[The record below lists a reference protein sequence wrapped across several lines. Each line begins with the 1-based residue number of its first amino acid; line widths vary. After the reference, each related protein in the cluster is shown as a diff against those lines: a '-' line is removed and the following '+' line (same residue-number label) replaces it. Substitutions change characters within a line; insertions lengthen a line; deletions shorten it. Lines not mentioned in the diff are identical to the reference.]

1 MPRRAAI
8 LKTDRC
14 QEAGDLK
21 LWIKL
26 SRKGNAKAVSYTQ
39 SIHIVDDTMKG
50 APKTRTVKMKKLL
63 IVDDEVEIANSIQ
76 YVMNQEGFS
85 TLLAHDGHKAIQLVE
100 AEKPDLIILDLM
112 MPGLDG
118 YEVCRRVRAN
128 DRKTPILM
136 LTARTSEIDTVVGLE
151 LGANDYISK
160 PVRIRE
166 LVARVKAHLRESPV
180 ATPSQPKGIRL
191 GNLAI
196 DMDSRTVQVGNQ
208 QIDLTFKEFELLAA
222 MAKHP
227 NRVFTRDQ
235 LFAQVWGSDFL
246 GESRTVDVHIR
257 YLREKLEENPSQ
269 PKHILTVRGVGYRL
283 VWD

>member
-1 MPRRAAI
+1 
-8 LKTDRC
+8 
-14 QEAGDLK
+14 
-21 LWIKL
+21 
-26 SRKGNAKAVSYTQ
+26 
-39 SIHIVDDTMKG
+39 
-50 APKTRTVKMKKLL
+50 MKKLL
-63 IVDDEVEIANSIQ
+63 IVDDERDIAESIQ
-76 YVMNQEGFS
+76 YVLTQEGFL
-85 TLLAHDGHKAIQLVE
+85 TLLAHDGLKAIQLVE
-100 AEKPDLIILDLM
+100 SERPDLIILDLM

-118 YEVCRRVRAN
+118 YEVCRRLRSN

-160 PVRIRE
+160 PVRLRE
-166 LVARVKAHLRESPV
+166 LVARVKAHLREAP
-180 ATPSQPKGIRL
+180 GIPASTQQVRV
-191 GNLAI
+191 GNLSI
-196 DMDSRTVQVGNQ
+196 DMESRTVTVGNQ
-208 QIDLTFKEFELLAA
+208 VVDLTFKEFELLAA
-222 MAKHP
+222 LAKHP

-257 YLREKLEENPSQ
+257 YLREKLEEIPSQ

>member
-1 MPRRAAI
+1 
-8 LKTDRC
+8 
-14 QEAGDLK
+14 
-21 LWIKL
+21 
-26 SRKGNAKAVSYTQ
+26 
-39 SIHIVDDTMKG
+39 
-50 APKTRTVKMKKLL
+50 MKKLL
-63 IVDDEVEIANSIQ
+63 IVDDEVDIANSIQ
-76 YVMNQEGFS
+76 YVLNQEGFS
-85 TLLAHDGHKAIQLVE
+85 TLLAHDGMKAIQLVE

-118 YEVCRRVRAN
+118 YEVCRHVRSI

-160 PVRIRE
+160 PVRLRE
-166 LVARVKAHLRESPV
+166 LVARVKAHLRESP
-180 ATPSQPKGIRL
+180 AGQTQTRGIKL
-191 GNLAI
+191 GDLSI
-196 DMDSRTVQVGNQ
+196 DIDSRTVMVGNQ
-208 QIDLTFKEFELLAA
+208 QVDLTFKEFELLAA

-257 YLREKLEENPSQ
+257 YLREKLEESPSQ

>member
-1 MPRRAAI
+1 
-8 LKTDRC
+8 
-14 QEAGDLK
+14 
-21 LWIKL
+21 
-26 SRKGNAKAVSYTQ
+26 
-39 SIHIVDDTMKG
+39 
-50 APKTRTVKMKKLL
+50 MKKIL
-63 IVDDEVEIANSIQ
+63 IVDDEADIANSIQ
-76 YVMNQEGFS
+76 YVLNQEGFT
-85 TLLAHDGHKAIQLVE
+85 TLLAHDGSKAMQLIE
-100 AEKPDLIILDLM
+100 GDKPDLIILDLM

-118 YEVCRRVRAN
+118 YEVCRRVRSF

-151 LGANDYISK
+151 LGANDYIAK
-160 PVRIRE
+160 PVRLRE
-166 LVARVKAHLRESPV
+166 LVARVKAHLRESPGV
-180 ATPSQPKGIRL
+180 QPQQARGIRL
-191 GNLAI
+191 GNLSI
-196 DMDSRTVQVGNQ
+196 DMDSRTVIVGNQ

-222 MAKHP
+222 MAKQP

-235 LFAQVWGSDFL
+235 LFHQVWGSDFL

>member
-1 MPRRAAI
+1 
-8 LKTDRC
+8 
-14 QEAGDLK
+14 
-21 LWIKL
+21 
-26 SRKGNAKAVSYTQ
+26 
-39 SIHIVDDTMKG
+39 
-50 APKTRTVKMKKLL
+50 MKKLL

-76 YVMNQEGFS
+76 YVLNQEGFA
-85 TLLAHDGHKAIQLVE
+85 TLLAHDGHKAMQLIE
-100 AEKPDLIILDLM
+100 NEKPDLIILDLM

-151 LGANDYISK
+151 LGANDYIPK

-166 LVARVKAHLRESPV
+166 LVARVKAHLREGPGV
-180 ATPSQPKGIRL
+180 QPQTRGIRL
-191 GNLAI
+191 GNLEI
-196 DMDSRTVQVGNQ
+196 DMDSRTVMVGSQ

-257 YLREKLEENPSQ
+257 YLREKLEPNPSQ

-283 VWD
+283 IWD

>member
-1 MPRRAAI
+1 
-8 LKTDRC
+8 
-14 QEAGDLK
+14 
-21 LWIKL
+21 
-26 SRKGNAKAVSYTQ
+26 
-39 SIHIVDDTMKG
+39 
-50 APKTRTVKMKKLL
+50 MKKIL
-63 IVDDEVEIANSIQ
+63 IVDDEVDIANSIQ
-76 YVMNQEGFS
+76 YVLNQEGFG
-85 TLLAHDGHKAIQLVE
+85 TLLAHDGIKAIQVAE
-100 AEKPDLIILDLM
+100 SEKPDLIILDLM

-118 YEVCRRVRAN
+118 YEVCRRVRSG

-151 LGANDYISK
+151 LGANDYIAK
-160 PVRIRE
+160 PVRLRE
-166 LVARVKAHLRESPV
+166 LVARVKAHLREAPG
-180 ATPSQPKGIRL
+180 AAPAPKGLRL
-191 GNLAI
+191 GALFI
-196 DMDSRTVQVGNQ
+196 DMDSRTVSVNSQ

>member
-1 MPRRAAI
+1 MKASLI
-8 LKTDRC
+8 LW
-14 QEAGDLK
+14 A
-21 LWIKL
+21 
-26 SRKGNAKAVSYTQ
+26 
-39 SIHIVDDTMKG
+39 
-50 APKTRTVKMKKLL
+50 VKMKKIL
-63 IVDDEVEIANSIQ
+63 IVDDEVDIASSIQ
-76 YVMNQEGFS
+76 YVLNQEGFA
-85 TLLAHDGHKAIQLVE
+85 TLIAHDGNKAMQLFE
-100 AEKPDLIILDLM
+100 SEKPDLIILDLM
-112 MPGLDG
+112 MPGIDG
-118 YEVCRRVRAN
+118 YEVCRRVRAQ

-151 LGANDYISK
+151 LGANDYIAK
-160 PVRIRE
+160 PVRLRE
-166 LVARVKAHLRESPV
+166 LVARVKAHLRES
-180 ATPSQPKGIRL
+180 QPASAPPMRGIKL
-191 GNLAI
+191 GALAI
-196 DMDSRTVQVGNQ
+196 DIDSRTVLVGGQ

>member
-1 MPRRAAI
+1 
-8 LKTDRC
+8 
-14 QEAGDLK
+14 
-21 LWIKL
+21 
-26 SRKGNAKAVSYTQ
+26 
-39 SIHIVDDTMKG
+39 
-50 APKTRTVKMKKLL
+50 MKKLL

-76 YVMNQEGFS
+76 YVMNQEGFA
-85 TLLAHDGHKAIQLVE
+85 TLLAHDGHKAMQLIE
-100 AEKPDLIILDLM
+100 SEKPDLIILDLM

-166 LVARVKAHLRESPV
+166 LVARVKAHLRESPIAV
-180 ATPSQPKGIRL
+180 PSQPKGIRL

-196 DMDSRTVQVGNQ
+196 DMDSRTVLVGHQ